1 MFIFFIVVWIIAIYC
16 IFRNIM
22 IEKNDE
28 VKNIEKNYDPV
39 DDPESIDKKPELS
52 LREIIN
58 NQVLDD
64 EFNKVD
70 SAEGSIIGIAYN
82 SENKKND

>member
-16 IFRNIM
+16 IFRNIE

-28 VKNIEKNYDPV
+28 IKIIDQNNDPV
-39 DDPESIDKKPELS
+39 DDPEYMKKNPELN
-52 LREIIN
+52 LRDIIN

-64 EFNKVD
+64 EFNSD
-70 SAEGSIIGIAYN
+70 N
-82 SENKKND
+82 N